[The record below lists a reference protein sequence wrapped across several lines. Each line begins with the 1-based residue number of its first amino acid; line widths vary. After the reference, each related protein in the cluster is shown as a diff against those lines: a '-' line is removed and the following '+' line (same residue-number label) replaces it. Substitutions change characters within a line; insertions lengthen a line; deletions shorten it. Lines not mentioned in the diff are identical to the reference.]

1 MLRTDLTIRAN
12 TVELAALVGA
22 PVYRPLL
29 SAEADGAAWRLLDL
43 FSRDAA
49 PFEVELAWSAGSGTG
64 ASAQL
69 TVARASRIA
78 VYARSLTVRAANLGA
93 GVNRVGVTAA
103 DGFALS
109 RNVFEV
115 RAASDGIAPVPIPIP
130 PFAEGVRVDLGDAA
144 LLAAARLQLF
154 DGSGAQRADVP
165 LDAQPAGGT
174 PIGGAASCL
183 VTTTGATTL
192 RAVFTLSL

>member
-12 TVELAALVGA
+12 TVELPALSGA

-43 FSRDAA
+43 FSRDGA
-49 PFEVELAWSAGSGTG
+49 PFEVDLAWSAGSGTG

-69 TVARASRIA
+69 TVARATRVA
-78 VYARSLTVRAANLGA
+78 VYARALTVRVANLGSA
-93 GVNRVGVTAA
+93 VNRVGVTAA

-109 RNVFEV
+109 RNVFEF
-115 RAASDGIAPVPIPIP
+115 RGFGDAGTPAEIPIP
-130 PFAEGVRVDLGDAA
+130 AFAEGVRVDLADAS
-144 LLAAARLQLF
+144 LLALARIRLL
-154 DGSGAQRADVP
+154 DGSGAVRADVP
-165 LDAQPAGGT
+165 ADNQPAGGV
-174 PIGGAASCL
+174 PIGGAASL
-183 VTTTGATTL
+183 RVTTTAATLL